1 MARSQAESLAEE
13 ICNMAFRNKEF
24 LMKLEVTASD
34 MIVTYFQMK
43 RNARDLWDCFEDF
56 SENLQ
61 HLDVYLREEHLEA
74 LIEEFRDNLEMKT
87 PDFTQLY
94 QGMVEQHRRLSE
106 VTEDLLSESY
116 PHPQRGYPQA
126 LIDYCNLAQ
135 TFSIHDSYNLV
146 SEMQGAA
153 QMLSHEIGA
162 MVFRNNDLFRQVVER
177 QNVCTQSF
185 IRLNQLT
192 HAFDARI
199 DSWYSQLENVSAE
212 FESFERQL
220 HAQSL
225 INQRLSA
232 EIYSQAPTSD
242 IQLRARAAAANVRI
256 HHTGLPLPALSVFIL
271 LRFTT
276 TYLMGLQF
284 RPFSFINY
292 GSDMYLSLHLTFSG
306 QDLLDMPFS
315 NKKVLDEISKEC
327 NNISDSFQELGCWC
341 DNLQDQADTF
351 DEDLSEKMLE
361 LNDIMVSMLQKS
373 TNLERLGELFGQGK
387 ALTWNLDCSD
397 LIK

>member
-1 MARSQAESLAEE
+1 
-13 ICNMAFRNKEF
+13 
-24 LMKLEVTASD
+24 MKLEVTASD

-106 VTEDLLSESY
+106 VTEDLLSESC

-192 HAFDARI
+192 HAFDGRI
-199 DSWYSQLENVSAE
+199 DSWYSQLEIVSDE

-225 INQRLSA
+225 INQPVTL
-232 EIYSQAPTSD
+232 EGKGNGIY
-242 IQLRARAAAANVRI
+242 IFL
-256 HHTGLPLPALSVFIL
+256 FI
-271 LRFTT
+271 F
-276 TYLMGLQF
+276 
-284 RPFSFINY
+284 
-292 GSDMYLSLHLTFSG
+292 
-306 QDLLDMPFS
+306 
-315 NKKVLDEISKEC
+315 
-327 NNISDSFQELGCWC
+327 
-341 DNLQDQADTF
+341 
-351 DEDLSEKMLE
+351 LE
-361 LNDIMVSMLQKS
+361 
-373 TNLERLGELFGQGK
+373 
-387 ALTWNLDCSD
+387 
-397 LIK
+397 